1 MTTKTDS
8 KHLFILYLGYKTS
21 HISLQI
27 TEFKFSSLITDIQ
40 DIYYKEGKFDIAL
53 QMNDQLYVS
62 LN

>member
-8 KHLFILYLGYKTS
+8 KHLFILYLGYKTL

-40 DIYYKEGKFDIAL
+40 DKYYKEGKFNIAL